1 MSKTKRVLK
10 IAAMPVV
17 AVGIYAWMIRAA
29 YRDLATMWRHRHEGD
44 RR

>member
-17 AVGIYAWMIRAA
+17 AVGIYAWMIREA
-29 YRDLATMWRHRHEGD
+29 YRDLRIMWQRRHEGD
-44 RR
+44 DR

>member
-17 AVGIYAWMIRAA
+17 VVGIYAWMIRAA
-29 YRDLATMWRHRHEGD
+29 YRDLKIMWQRRHEGD
-44 RR
+44 DR